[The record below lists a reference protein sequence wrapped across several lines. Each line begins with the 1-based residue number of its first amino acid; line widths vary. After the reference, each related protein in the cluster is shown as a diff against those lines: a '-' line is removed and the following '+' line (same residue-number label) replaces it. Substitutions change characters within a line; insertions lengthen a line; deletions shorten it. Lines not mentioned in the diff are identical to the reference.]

1 MMICFTHI
9 VEIIC
14 EETSQEQVETALYY
28 YIRHHPSILKT
39 ILSKKSSLTD
49 ELKDSSLFDS
59 LRNDKRGVRLPVD
72 GYIMGKRN
80 E

>member
-1 MMICFTHI
+1 MICFTHI
-9 VEIIC
+9 VDIIC

-39 ILSKKSSLTD
+39 ILSKERSLTG
-49 ELKDSSLFDS
+49 EHKDSSLFGS
-59 LRNDKRGVRLPVD
+59 PRNDKRGALLPID